1 MTALLSADP
10 PKHPGVADNRAAAA
24 VIRKAIA
31 DADGP
36 LPPVFLMEFLLRQ
49 WRGYLA
55 YVHRRAGSRSIIWR
69 NAGELTG
76 RIVASTVPLP
86 SREARDAMVRGLPKL
101 VHELKTGMTIA
112 GMTAAEREGFLVQL
126 RAHHLSLLSAP
137 LAVVPASQPDLSQT
151 VAMNVVD
158 PRYRALLDQLDG
170 LDRLEHI
177 DM

>member
-1 MTALLSADP
+1 M
-10 PKHPGVADNRAAAA
+10 
-24 VIRKAIA
+24 IRKAIA

-36 LPPVFLMEFLLRQ
+36 LPPSFLLEFLLRD
-49 WRGYLA
+49 WRRYLA
-55 YVHRRAGSRSIIWR
+55 HVHRRAGERSIIWR

-76 RIVASTVPLP
+76 RIVASSVPLP

-112 GMTAAEREGFLVQL
+112 GMTVAQREEFLVQL

-137 LAVVPASQPDLSQT
+137 LAPVPAEQPDLSQT